1 MKQLPV
7 ESINNISKD
16 IYEIKLKRDDSYKF
30 EVGKCVAIY
39 GEDGVT
45 SRPYSFSGGEN
56 DDTVSFLI
64 RELPGG
70 VISSYLRKLKK
81 GDMVKISNPYG
92 WFTPGQH
99 EDSVF
104 IATGTGISPFLS
116 SIRSGKLALSRLYW
130 GFKYKDDYLS
140 CIKDLEK
147 YASKVDKIYCL
158 SQENTMPVNEK
169 LPQYLTYFKNYV
181 TNLVDQDFAYEI
193 IDKNSHFYLCG
204 LDKMIEDCRMVLLK
218 YGVEEENIHIE
229 TFFTTEGI
237 DASSYNSTSI

>member
-64 RELPGG
+64 RELPNG

-81 GDMVKISNPYG
+81 GDMVKVSNPYG
-92 WFTPGQH
+92 WFTPGKY
-99 EDSVF
+99 ENSVF

-116 SIRSGKLALSRLYW
+116 SLRSNKISPSRLYW
-130 GFKYKDDYLS
+130 GIRNESDYKPLLDEM
-140 CIKDLEK
+140 EK
-147 YASKVDKIYCL
+147 IPINKLGVYKICV
-158 SQENTMPVNEK
+158 SGVSGRWGE
-169 LPQYLTYFKNYV
+169 KNYV
-181 TNLVDQDFAYEI
+181 TQRLKYDFETNF
-193 IDKNSHFYLCG
+193 IDKNSHFYICG
-204 LDKMIEDCRMVLLK
+204 LDKMIEECRIILLEN
-218 YGVEEENIHIE
+218 GIDEEFIHIE

-237 DASSYNSTSI
+237 DASRYNSTSV

>member
-39 GEDGVT
+39 GEDGIT

-64 RELPGG
+64 RELPDG

-81 GDMVKISNPYG
+81 GDMVKVSNPYG
-92 WFTPGQH
+92 WFTPGKY

-116 SIRSGKLALSRLYW
+116 SIRSGKLSPSRLYW
-130 GFKYKDDYLS
+130 GMRNESDYTSLIQYIEDTKLTRTTIMKL
-140 CIKDLEK
+140 CI
-147 YASKVDKIYCL
+147 S
-158 SQENTMPVNEK
+158 NTPGRYGAMG
-169 LPQYLTYFKNYV
+169 YV
-181 TNLVDQDFAYEI
+181 TGHLENDFQTQW
-193 IDKNSHFYLCG
+193 IDKNLHFYLCG
-204 LDKMIEDCRMVLLK
+204 LDKMIEDCRIILSK

-237 DASSYNSTSI
+237 DASSYNSTSV